1 MDLPNL
7 RDSGLEF
14 SDRGEVEQV
23 GVVEKDRAEV
33 GGAPQLALHQLVQRT
48 RLGRDKPVKIIT
60 NFPPQTILNIQ
71 TSGTY
76 RPNTDPQTR
85 TEYVED
91 QIRISLVFNL
101 SYFQNILR
109 FLKFVFV
116 GFHNN
121 FTYRHL
127 HVVMRK

>member
-48 RLGRDKPVKIIT
+48 RLGRHKPVKIIKNKFPSTYDSERSNVNGQGT
-60 NFPPQTILNIQ
+60 NTEK
-71 TSGTY
+71 
-76 RPNTDPQTR
+76 TR
-85 TEYVED
+85 
-91 QIRISLVFNL
+91 SAF
-101 SYFQNILR
+101 S
-109 FLKFVFV
+109 
-116 GFHNN
+116 
-121 FTYRHL
+121 
-127 HVVMRK
+127 

>member
-23 GVVEKDRAEV
+23 RVVQKDRAEV

-48 RLGRDKPVKIIT
+48 RLGRHKPVKIIKFPSTYDSERSNVNGQGT
-60 NFPPQTILNIQ
+60 NTEK
-71 TSGTY
+71 
-76 RPNTDPQTR
+76 TR
-85 TEYVED
+85 
-91 QIRISLVFNL
+91 SAFSNL
-101 SYFQNILR
+101 SLYLKNILR
-109 FLKFVFV
+109 FLKIHVFV
-116 GFHNN
+116 DFHNN

-127 HVVMRK
+127 HVLIKRK